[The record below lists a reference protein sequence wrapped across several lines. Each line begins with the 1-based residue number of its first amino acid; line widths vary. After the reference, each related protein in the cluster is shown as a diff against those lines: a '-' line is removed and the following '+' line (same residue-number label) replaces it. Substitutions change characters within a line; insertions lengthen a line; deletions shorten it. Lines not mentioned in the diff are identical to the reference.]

1 MFRLKI
7 DAYPL
12 DQITRKSLEVAK
24 NDISLVR
31 SRVNIM
37 EGGIEQAIK
46 SASEGFLEKDI
57 PDLLIVQS
65 DGSDEAVLKQLG
77 ELGDILSRIPGIA
90 TEVILV
96 GTINNIE
103 FYEHVMGLGIG
114 KYLLSPCSSTS
125 IIQGITSV
133 FTNEKG
139 SGERARIIAVVG
151 AKGGVGS
158 STLSHNLAKSF
169 EKIYQKPITLI
180 DLDLHFGTVS
190 INYSQDPRAGLTDAL
205 IRAGTTDVDEAMLSK
220 FYTKDD
226 DDALLWLLASNPSMK
241 DTGGVLNK
249 KNLDRVLEVA
259 SQMASYIVIDVP
271 HIWNPLLADV
281 LIHAD
286 ETLIVSDPSIQG
298 IRNTQMMFEALSP
311 SKPHSTQLRYI
322 INCIGIDKTREI
334 SVKDFT
340 DTLGQSPIACFPWDV
355 NAFRAAGS
363 EGVMLDKNKKN
374 KKIVEAFDELA
385 RNVSNKKIK
394 IEEEKKPKGFW
405 AGLFYEAPK
414 KKK

>member
-12 DQITRKSLEVAK
+12 DQVTRKSLEVAK

-31 SRVNIM
+31 SRVAIM
-37 EGGIEQAIK
+37 EGGIAAAIQT
-46 SASEGFLEKDI
+46 ASEGYHEKDI

-65 DGSDEAVLKQLG
+65 DETDEGVLKQLS
-77 ELGDILSRIPGIA
+77 ELGDLLSRVPGIT
-90 TEVILV
+90 TEVMLV
-96 GTINNIE
+96 GTINNIQ
-103 FYEHVMGLGIG
+103 FYEHVMSLGVG
-114 KYLLSPCSSTS
+114 KYLLAPCSSTS
-125 IIQGITSV
+125 IIQGIASIFTS
-133 FTNEKG
+133 EKG

-158 STLSHNLAKSF
+158 STLSHNLAKSL
-169 EKIYQKPITLI
+169 EKVYQKPITLI

-205 IRAGTTDVDEAMLSK
+205 IRAGTTDIDEAMLNK

-226 DDALLWLLASNPSMK
+226 EDALLWLLASNPSMK
-241 DTGGVLNK
+241 DTGGLFSK
-249 KNLDRVLEVA
+249 KNLDRVMEVA

-271 HIWNPLLADV
+271 HIWNPLMADILV
-281 LIHAD
+281 HAD
-286 ETLIVSDPSIQG
+286 ETLIVSEPSIQG
-298 IRNTQMMFEALSP
+298 IRNTQMLFEALSP

-322 INCIGIDKTREI
+322 INYIGIDKAREI

-394 IEEEKKPKGFW
+394 IEEEKKSKGFW
-405 AGLFYEAPK
+405 AGLFASPPK
-414 KKK
+414 KK